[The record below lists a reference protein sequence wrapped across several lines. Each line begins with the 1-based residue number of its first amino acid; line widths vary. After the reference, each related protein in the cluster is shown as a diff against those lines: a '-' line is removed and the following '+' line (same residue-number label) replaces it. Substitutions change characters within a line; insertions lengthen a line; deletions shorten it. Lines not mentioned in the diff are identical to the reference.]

1 MFGMLEVTD
10 NPLNYSGEIDR
21 PGEFCYNMSALYHL
35 TKMDCCPARFFD
47 CYSYSR
53 TFLDLFLSFN
63 LVFFFCS
70 CFPPIGKFGLLL
82 PQFPS
87 TFRQTQK
94 WMPKSGRPF
103 FIAQLMIVL
112 VLIGTIFDHLRNI
125 PSEVIFKLDA
135 STAAAEFCEW
145 VQVVIDVHISHRKY
159 YVKPYSSPW
168 LSAALIEITSFV
180 CTLLRYSSGTIL
192 QIAVAG
198 TRAISQITPL

>member
-53 TFLDLFLSFN
+53 TFLDLFLFFN

-94 WMPKSGRPF
+94 WMPKSGCPKVGALFLLHSLRLF
-103 FIAQLMIVL
+103 SCWLGRSLIIWEIFHRRLSLNWMLLQLL
-112 VLIGTIFDHLRNI
+112 LN
-125 PSEVIFKLDA
+125 
-135 STAAAEFCEW
+135 
-145 VQVVIDVHISHRKY
+145 
-159 YVKPYSSPW
+159 
-168 LSAALIEITSFV
+168 FV
-180 CTLLRYSSGTIL
+180 NGSRL
-192 QIAVAG
+192 
-198 TRAISQITPL
+198 

>member
-1 MFGMLEVTD
+1 MKLIDLVNSVIICLPYTILLRWIAVLLGSLTVT
-10 NPLNYSGEIDR
+10 LTVLLFWTYFFLLILYFFLQLLSAHWEIWIVIVSVSID
-21 PGEFCYNMSALYHL
+21 
-35 TKMDCCPARFFD
+35 
-47 CYSYSR
+47 
-53 TFLDLFLSFN
+53 
-63 LVFFFCS
+63 
-70 CFPPIGKFGLLL
+70 
-82 PQFPS
+82 FPS
-87 TFRQTQK
+87 NPKVDAQK
-94 WMPKSGRPF
+94 WVPKSGRPF

-192 QIAVAG
+192 QIVVAG
-198 TRAISQITPL
+198 TRAIS

>member
-47 CYSYSR
+47 WYSYSR

-82 PQFPS
+82 SQFPS

-94 WMPKSGRPF
+94 WVPLFYCTAYDYSR
-103 FIAQLMIVL
+103 ADWDDLC
-112 VLIGTIFDHLRNI
+112 DHLRN
-125 PSEVIFKLDA
+125 F
-135 STAAAEFCEW
+135 
-145 VQVVIDVHISHRKY
+145 HRR
-159 YVKPYSSPW
+159 
-168 LSAALIEITSFV
+168 LSLNLMLLQLLLNFV
-180 CTLLRYSSGTIL
+180 NGSRL
-192 QIAVAG
+192 
-198 TRAISQITPL
+198 

>member
-47 CYSYSR
+47 RYSYSR

-94 WMPKSGRPF
+94 WVPF
-103 FIAQLMIVL
+103 FIAQLMIIL

-192 QIAVAG
+192 QIVVAG
-198 TRAISQITPL
+198 TRAIS

>member
-47 CYSYSR
+47 WYSYSR

-82 PQFPS
+82 SQFPS

-94 WMPKSGRPF
+94 WVPLFLLHSLWLFSCWLGRS
-103 FIAQLMIVL
+103 FIIWEIFHRRLSLNLMLLQLL
-112 VLIGTIFDHLRNI
+112 LN
-125 PSEVIFKLDA
+125 
-135 STAAAEFCEW
+135 
-145 VQVVIDVHISHRKY
+145 
-159 YVKPYSSPW
+159 
-168 LSAALIEITSFV
+168 FV
-180 CTLLRYSSGTIL
+180 NGSRL
-192 QIAVAG
+192 
-198 TRAISQITPL
+198 

>member
-1 MFGMLEVTD
+1 MKLIDLVNSVIICLPYTILLRWIAVLLGSLTVT
-10 NPLNYSGEIDR
+10 PTVVPFWTYFFLLT
-21 PGEFCYNMSALYHL
+21 LY
-35 TKMDCCPARFFD
+35 
-47 CYSYSR
+47 
-53 TFLDLFLSFN
+53 
-63 LVFFFCS
+63 FFFCS

-94 WMPKSGRPF
+94 WVPF
-103 FIAQLMIVL
+103 FIAQLMIIL

-192 QIAVAG
+192 QIVVAG
-198 TRAISQITPL
+198 TRAIS

>member
-1 MFGMLEVTD
+1 MLEVTD

-47 CYSYSR
+47 WYSYSR

-168 LSAALIEITSFV
+168 LSAALVEITSFV

-198 TRAISQITPL
+198 TRAIS